1 MVLCVGNKSARSKVS
16 INEMTSE
23 KHYPYDIANKTV
35 STSSVFSFP
44 SSAPADSKHTR
55 LRFGNFE
62 IDLSCRELR
71 KHGLRIR
78 LAEKPFRVL
87 ELLLERPGQ
96 VVTRATLREKLWP
109 DTHVGYDHSLNTA
122 VNTLRELLGDTAQNP
137 RYIETLP
144 RLGYRF
150 ITPVVRPE
158 AIEAAATKK
167 ALVVLPFEHLSA
179 NPDHELFA
187 DGLTDETISCVSQLD
202 PRRLGVIARTSSI
215 QYKRARKSILEI
227 ASELN
232 VHWIL
237 EGTVRWSAT
246 ALRITAQLIQASEQ
260 THVWSST
267 FDRDLGDPL
276 AIQSAIAREI
286 GLALTREILVTKST
300 LLPAAPEPRRTSAAN
315 L

>member
-1 MVLCVGNKSARSKVS
+1 
-16 INEMTSE
+16 MTNQ
-23 KHYPYDIANKTV
+23 KHYPYDISNRAV
-35 STSSVFSFP
+35 SASSAVFSFP
-44 SSAPADSKHTR
+44 SASPASTGITR

-87 ELLLERPGQ
+87 EMLLERPGH
-96 VVTRATLREKLWP
+96 VVTRAALREKLWP

-150 ITPVVRPE
+150 ISPVVHPD
-158 AIEAAATKK
+158 IVDAAAAKK

-179 NPDHELFA
+179 NPDHEFFA

-215 QYKRARKSILEI
+215 QYKRTKKSILEI

-232 VHWIL
+232 VLWIL

-246 ALRITAQLIQASEQ
+246 GVRITAQLVQAPEQ
-260 THVWSST
+260 THVWSAT
-267 FDRDLGDPL
+267 FDRELGDPL
-276 AIQSAIAREI
+276 VIQSAVAQEI
-286 GLALTREILVTKST
+286 GLALSREVLGMKSP
-300 LLPAAPEPRRTSAAN
+300 LASVSHEPHHAAAAN
-315 L
+315 R

>member
-1 MVLCVGNKSARSKVS
+1 
-16 INEMTSE
+16 MTIE
-23 KHYPYDIANKTV
+23 KQHPYDI
-35 STSSVFSFP
+35 STRSAAGSWPVCSFP
-44 SSAPADSKHTR
+44 SATPAGAAHTR

-87 ELLLERPGQ
+87 ELLLERAGQ
-96 VVTRATLREKLWP
+96 VVTRVALREKLWP

-158 AIEAAATKK
+158 AVEAAAAKK
-167 ALVVLPFEHLSA
+167 ALVVLPFECLSA
-179 NPDHELFA
+179 NPDHEFFA

-215 QYKRARKSILEI
+215 QYKRTKKSILEI

-237 EGTVRWSAT
+237 EGTIRWSAT
-246 ALRITAQLIQASEQ
+246 GVRITAQLIQAPEQ
-260 THVWSST
+260 TQVWST
-267 FDRDLGDPL
+267 AFDREFGDAL
-276 AIQSAIAREI
+276 AIQSAVAQEI
-286 GLALTREILVTKST
+286 GLALTREILGTKSA
-300 LLPAAPEPRRTSAAN
+300 LVSAPHEPARAAAAN
-315 L
+315 Q

>member
-1 MVLCVGNKSARSKVS
+1 
-16 INEMTSE
+16 MTSE
-23 KHYPYDIANKTV
+23 KHYPYDISNRTA
-35 STSSVFSFP
+35 SPSSAVFSFL
-44 SSAPADSKHTR
+44 SAAPVGHGHTR

-96 VVTRATLREKLWP
+96 VVTRSALREKLWP

-150 ITPVVRPE
+150 ISPVVRPE
-158 AIEAAATKK
+158 AVDAAAAKK

-179 NPDHELFA
+179 NADHEFFA

-202 PRRLGVIARTSSI
+202 PRRLGVIARTSSM
-215 QYKRARKSILEI
+215 QYKRTKKSILEI

-237 EGTVRWSAT
+237 EGTVRWSANGV
-246 ALRITAQLIQASEQ
+246 RVTAQLIQAPEQ
-260 THVWSST
+260 THVWSSS
-267 FDRDLGDPL
+267 FDRELGDPL
-276 AIQSAIAREI
+276 AIQSDVAQEI
-286 GLALTREILVTKST
+286 GLALTREILGTRSVLVSAGHE
-300 LLPAAPEPRRTSAAN
+300 PQRAAAAN
-315 L
+315 Q

>member
-1 MVLCVGNKSARSKVS
+1 MVVRIGNKSASPQVS

-23 KHYPYDIANKTV
+23 KHYPYNFSNRAA
-35 STSSVFSFP
+35 STSPSIRSFP
-44 SSAPADSKHTR
+44 SAIAPADAHTR

-78 LAEKPFRVL
+78 LAEKPFRIL
-87 ELLLERPGQ
+87 ELLLQRPGQ
-96 VVTRATLREKLWP
+96 VVTRLALRERLWP

-150 ITPVVRPE
+150 ISPVVRPDVVD
-158 AIEAAATKK
+158 AAAAKK

-179 NPDHELFA
+179 NPDHEFFA
-187 DGLTDETISCVSQLD
+187 DGLTDETISSLSQLD

-215 QYKRARKSILEI
+215 QYKRTKKSVLEI
-227 ASELN
+227 ANELG
-232 VHWIL
+232 VQWIL
-237 EGTVRWSAT
+237 EGTVRWSGAG
-246 ALRITAQLIQASEQ
+246 LRIAVQLIHAADQ
-260 THVWSST
+260 THAWSST
-267 FDRDLGDPL
+267 FDR
-276 AIQSAIAREI
+276 E
-286 GLALTREILVTKST
+286 
-300 LLPAAPEPRRTSAAN
+300 
-315 L
+315 

>member
-1 MVLCVGNKSARSKVS
+1 MTNDQPFLHDLSARPASPLS
-16 INEMTSE
+16 
-23 KHYPYDIANKTV
+23 TV
-35 STSSVFSFP
+35 CAFP
-44 SSAPADSKHTR
+44 APALANGGSGR

-62 IDLSCRELR
+62 VDLSCRELR

-78 LAEKPFRVL
+78 LAEKPFRIL

-96 VVTRATLREKLWP
+96 VVTRLALRGRLWP

-150 ITPVVRPE
+150 ISPITRPE
-158 AIEAAATKK
+158 AIDAAAAKK
-167 ALVVLPFEHLSA
+167 ALVIIPFESLSS
-179 NPDHELFA
+179 NVDHEFFA

-215 QYKRARKSILEI
+215 QYKRTRKSVLEI
-227 ASELN
+227 ANELG
-232 VHWIL
+232 VQWIL

-246 ALRITAQLIQASEQ
+246 GLRIAVQLIHAADQ

-267 FDRDLGDPL
+267 FDRELGDPL
-276 AIQSAIAREI
+276 VIQSAVAKEI
-286 GLALTREILVTKST
+286 GQALDRELLITRHSLA
-300 LLPAAPEPRRTSAAN
+300 AAALYEPSRAARS
-315 L
+315 